1 MSQNW
6 IGGSALPWVQQHVV
20 QHHLHTNDV
29 NLDPDMAGQLF
40 LLYTFIDILIVFP
53 GSSYIRLNPLKP
65 LMGYHIVQHIY
76 FFGLLAV
83 YGFSVV
89 IQSFRE

>member
-6 IGGSALPWVQQHVV
+6 IGGSALSWIHQHVV

-40 LLYTFIDILIVFP
+40 LHYKFIDSLIVFP

-65 LMGYHIVQHIY
+65 LMSYHIVQHIY

-89 IQSFRE
+89 IQSFSE